1 MNILN
6 PNFLLKDSV
15 PEISKNEEF
24 QRFIQLAKLAPYIHF
39 DTESNGRNYKDGS
52 GHTIGISIDYSIDE
66 GRSGYSYYF
75 PFRHQY
81 GNLPQNYLGPIK
93 ELLEDPSKT
102 LVAQNFRHDHRA
114 LRSLGISPG
123 DNWLCTMQIA
133 HDVDENKLSYQLDYL
148 TKQLGYAGKARDD
161 HFESIKKLLGWD
173 GIPPDLM
180 QEYAA
185 TDASLLRPLIQHYEP
200 VWHSEDE
207 TGGVRWRNDQKFMLL
222 MNKIEETGIKVDL
235 DLAEKKVESGE
246 RRLQEIRDELHLN
259 PGSNKDLEKLL
270 IEDLNLPVVK
280 RSEKTDKPSFDKFA
294 MAKYEEY
301 LVKMNSPVARL
312 VLEYRGY
319 QKAVS
324 SYWRAYLN
332 HVSADGRIRPNFNLH
347 RTVTSRLS
355 CDTPNTQ
362 QIPKITEKP
371 WHGDVKLGF
380 IPESGFALW
389 EADYSQL
396 EMRLSAAYSGERD
409 LIEIFNDPD
418 RDIFTEMAEKLG
430 MPRPDTK
437 TLNYAIQYGSGITH
451 LSDVFGISR
460 EAATVIRNDYYSAW
474 PGFAEKSKIANTLAQ
489 RRGYVKTWSGRR
501 RHFVNPREE
510 GHKAYNAII
519 QGGAADIVKR
529 RMLALD
535 EQLDPECRM
544 LLQIHDSVVFE
555 MPIGSEKKY
564 GPQIIEIMED
574 VHPDFGVKFKVDFH
588 KWGS

>member
-1 MNILN
+1 
-6 PNFLLKDSV
+6 
-15 PEISKNEEF
+15 
-24 QRFIQLAKLAPYIHF
+24 
-39 DTESNGRNYKDGS
+39 
-52 GHTIGISIDYSIDE
+52 
-66 GRSGYSYYF
+66 
-75 PFRHQY
+75 
-81 GNLPQNYLGPIK
+81 
-93 ELLEDPSKT
+93 
-102 LVAQNFRHDHRA
+102 
-114 LRSLGISPG
+114 
-123 DNWLCTMQIA
+123 MQMA
-133 HDVDENKLSYQLDYL
+133 HDVDENKLNYKLDYL
-148 TKQLGYAGKARDD
+148 TKELGYAGKARDS
-161 HFESIKKLLGWD
+161 HFDQIKKLLGWD

-200 VWHSEDE
+200 IWRAEDE
-207 TGGVRWRNDQKFMLL
+207 THGRRWSYDQKFMLL
-222 MNKIEETGIKVDL
+222 MNEIEETGIRVDL

-246 RRLQEIRDELHLN
+246 RRLQEIRDELKLN
-259 PGSNKDLEKLL
+259 PGSNKDLKRLL
-270 IEDLNLPVVK
+270 IDDLGLPVVK
-280 RSEKTDKPSFDKFA
+280 RSQKTDEPSFDKFA

-301 LVKMNSPVARL
+301 LVKMNSPVAKL

-324 SYWRAYLN
+324 SYWRTYLN

-362 QIPKITEKP
+362 QIPKVTEKP
-371 WHGDVKLGF
+371 WHGDVKQGF
-380 IPESGFALW
+380 LAEPGFALW
-389 EADYSQL
+389 EADYAQL
-396 EMRLSAAYSGERD
+396 EMRLSAAYAQELE
-409 LIEIFNDPD
+409 LIAIFADDN
-418 RDIFTEMAEKLG
+418 RDIFDEMAARLR

-451 LSDVFGISR
+451 LSDVFGVSR
-460 EAATVIRNDYYSAW
+460 EAATEIRDHYFSTW
-474 PGFAEKSKIANTLAQ
+474 PGFAEKSKAANTLAQ

-529 RMLALD
+529 RQLALR
-535 EQLDPECRM
+535 EALDPECRQV
-544 LLQIHDSVVFE
+544 LQIHDSVVFE

-574 VHPDFGVKFKVDFH
+574 VQPDFGVKFKVDFH
-588 KWGS
+588 RWGS